1 MAVTSVIRFVIV
13 DPTMH
18 TVEKRRC
25 YSHQNSFSPYI
36 CYILTLSYVT
46 SVDEYGRPFII
57 LKEQQAKARVKGLE
71 ATKSN
76 ILAARSISN
85 ILRTSL
91 GPKGMDKLLVSPD
104 GDVTITNDGA
114 TIMGQMEIHHQ
125 VAKLMVELS
134 ASQDDEIGD
143 GTTGVV
149 VLAGALLEQAETL
162 LNKGIHPVRIARG
175 FEAAAEVAIKHLAE
189 IAEKVEFTKDNL
201 EPLLRTARTTLN
213 SKILQPHKAEMGKIA
228 VDAVMSV
235 ADLERNDVNFD
246 MIRME
251 GKTGGS
257 LQDTRLV
264 NGIVLDKE
272 FSHPQMPTT
281 VKDAKLC
288 ILTCPLEPPKPKTK
302 HKLEISSA
310 EAYEEL
316 YKQEQNYFKDMI
328 QKIKDSGSNLVI
340 CQWGFDDEANHLLLQ
355 HELPAVRWVGGVEI
369 EHVAMATGG
378 RIVARVEELSADK
391 LGTAGTVEQL
401 SLGTN
406 SSRRQERILVLKD
419 CANSS
424 AVTVLVRGGNKMIV
438 EEAKRSLHDAMCVV
452 RNLIKDNRVVYGGG
466 SAEIA
471 CSLAVSKYA
480 DTVTGVDQYAI
491 RAFADALDDIPLAL
505 AENAGL
511 SPIEEVA
518 ACKSRQVKENNPKIG
533 LNVMAADDAELKTS
547 EVDGYHSQDMRD
559 TAVFET
565 LIGKQQQL
573 QLAAQVVKMILK
585 IDDVISQ
592 GQYQ

>member
-1 MAVTSVIRFVIV
+1 MLCLCFSVTHS
-13 DPTMH
+13 
-18 TVEKRRC
+18 
-25 YSHQNSFSPYI
+25 SFS
-36 CYILTLSYVT
+36 ILCLLSQ
-46 SVDEYGRPFII
+46 DEYGRPFII
-57 LKEQQAKARVKGLE
+57 LKEQQAKNRVKGAE

-114 TIMGQMEIHHQ
+114 TIMTQMEIHHQ

-149 VLAGALLEQAETL
+149 VMAGSLLEQAEIL
-162 LNKGIHPVRIARG
+162 LNKGVHPVRIARG
-175 FEAAAEVAIKHLAE
+175 FEAAAQVAIDHLAK
-189 IAEKVEFTKDNL
+189 IADRVEFSHDNL
-201 EPLLRTARTTLN
+201 VPLMETAKTTLN
-213 SKILQPHKAEMGKIA
+213 SKILQPFKEKMAKIA
-228 VDAVMSV
+228 VDAVIDV

-257 LQDTRLV
+257 LEDTALV

-272 FSHPQMPTT
+272 FSHPQMPTE

-302 HKLEISSA
+302 HKLQISSA

-316 YKQEQNYFKDMI
+316 YKQEQDYFVDMI
-328 QKIKDSGSNLVI
+328 QKIKDCGANMVF

-355 HELPAVRWVGGVEI
+355 QELPAVRWVGGVEI
-369 EHVAMATGG
+369 EHLAIATGA
-378 RIVARVEELSADK
+378 RIVARVEELSSDK
-391 LGTAGTVEQL
+391 LGKAGSVKQV

-406 SSRRQERILVLKD
+406 NSRRQDRILILED
-419 CANSS
+419 CANQK

-452 RNLIKDNRVVYGGG
+452 RNLVRDNRVVYGGG
-466 SAEIA
+466 SAEIS
-471 CSLAVSKYA
+471 CSIAVRKYA
-480 DTVTGVDQYAI
+480 DTVVGVDQYAI

-511 SPIEEVA
+511 SPIQEVA
-518 ACKSRQVKENNPKIG
+518 AIKSRQVKEDCHTIG
-533 LNVMAADDAELKTS
+533 LGLMSVDQDELKTHGS
-547 EVDGYHSQDMRD
+547 TLYHSTDMK
-559 TAVFET
+559 TIGVFET